1 MNGRR
6 NYLFFCCG
14 SSVDDDIHVI
24 DIFDDV
30 GGDSVVKSVRLASLL
45 RQIRVDND
53 VAPPII
59 APLSFFSSNLKNTN
73 FYFPIFFQKAPSAI
87 VNYTLVWRKKPQF
100 CDAGNKKLSHRQG
113 CKIGKIFIYLFFI
126 AKRHLLLK

>member
-73 FYFPIFFQKAPSAI
+73 FYFPIFFSKGAI
-87 VNYTLVWRKKPQF
+87 SYR
-100 CDAGNKKLSHRQG
+100 
-113 CKIGKIFIYLFFI
+113 
-126 AKRHLLLK
+126 